1 MKTRTTRHNWKVE
14 ISHRNDNERFYNN
27 LKFNSLEDLRIKGK
41 KYLERSNKI
50 PMAVLGYKT
59 PLEKR
64 QELIISFLNN
74 YNTFISLV
82 NAK

>member
-1 MKTRTTRHNWKVE
+1 MEIGQILAWTHTRHTYKHTGK
-14 ISHRNDNERFYNN
+14 I
-27 LKFNSLEDLRIKGK
+27 ITQKGK

-64 QELIISFLNN
+64 QELIISLLNN

-82 NAK
+82 NA